1 MRTIALGAIAA
12 TLVASAATA
21 APLRP
26 TESGAAE
33 VAGIDQVRLI
43 CNEYGHC
50 YRTRGRRYVQP
61 YYDDD
66 AYVVRRGYR
75 HYGGPGYY
83 DRGSGYYGGG
93 PGIGFSFGSR
103 GW

>member
-12 TLVASAATA
+12 TLLASAATA

-43 CNEYGHC
+43 CN
-50 YRTRGRRYVQP
+50 T
-61 YYDDD
+61 
-66 AYVVRRGYR
+66 ATAT
-75 HYGGPGYY
+75 GPAGA
-83 DRGSGYYGGG
+83 GTSSLITTTT
-93 PGIGFSFGSR
+93 PT
-103 GW
+103 

>member
-1 MRTIALGAIAA
+1 L
-12 TLVASAATA
+12 ASAATA